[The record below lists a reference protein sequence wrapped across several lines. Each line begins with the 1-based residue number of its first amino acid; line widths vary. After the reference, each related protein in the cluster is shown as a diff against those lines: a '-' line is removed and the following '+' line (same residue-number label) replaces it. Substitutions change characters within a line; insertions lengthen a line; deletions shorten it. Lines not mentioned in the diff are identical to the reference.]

1 MKSAP
6 HSGFSVIRRI
16 SARRSEAIFRRP
28 PRDGL
33 VDPSEEID
41 PLIDHFER
49 FIHAG
54 LEAVALQLRSE
65 RGRLE
70 RGPPGALAHQ
80 IVLMTPTG
88 AFGRLGFQ
96 GQHGRDRRHRDE
108 A

>member
-1 MKSAP
+1 MVMKSAP
-6 HSGFSVIRRI
+6 HSGFSALIRRI
-16 SARRSEAIFRRP
+16 SARRSAAIFRRP

-65 RGRLE
+65 GS
-70 RGPPGALAHQ
+70 
-80 IVLMTPTG
+80 T
-88 AFGRLGFQ
+88 
-96 GQHGRDRRHRDE
+96 
-108 A
+108 